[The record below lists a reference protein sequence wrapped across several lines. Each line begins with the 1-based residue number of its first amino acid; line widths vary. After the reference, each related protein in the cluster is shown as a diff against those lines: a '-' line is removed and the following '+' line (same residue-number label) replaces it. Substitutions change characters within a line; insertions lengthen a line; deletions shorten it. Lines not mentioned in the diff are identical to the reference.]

1 MLIIMRVNLNQSHVA
16 KTLNGRGTKVTQITV
31 FPLML
36 ILLHQGMEGRM
47 DLQKI
52 FFMTEEDRSAIPIC
66 LFKQALDMFIDNKH
80 DNLGSCAGI
89 FHLLTVTLVK
99 SLNLC
104 ESQLPRLLKRDNN
117 STYFPGIMQ
126 RF

>member
-1 MLIIMRVNLNQSHVA
+1 MA
-16 KTLNGRGTKVTQITV
+16 KTLSGRGTKVTQITV
-31 FPLML
+31 FPLIL

-47 DLQKI
+47 GLRKI
-52 FFMTEEDRSAIPIC
+52 FFMTEKDLLSPSVYS
-66 LFKQALDMFIDNKH
+66 NKH
-80 DNLGSCAGI
+80 LTCLLILPDNLGSCIGI

-104 ESQLPRLLKRDNN
+104 ESQSPRLLKRDNN
-117 STYFPGIMQ
+117 STYFPGTME